1 MKPDLIENGML
12 TLHGKRHSITLDETS
27 WLEIKAKAFGP
38 GGDAWARRTA
48 FERSRDVQS
57 STYLT
62 EQEKLMAL
70 RHAWALH
77 TERQNAANK
86 AARAAAEARLQRRVA
101 ISIENDC
108 PTWRV
113 KDDFT
118 IIPDDELSPIQRYA
132 LAHDVD
138 PNELEV
144 CADCECVME
153 THNVDTWRELFGSFA
168 GSMANDSLLPEHPN
182 QEACRTEPLC
192 KACGEKHV
200 IAVQQ
205 LEAERNSDRKRGER
219 IAERY
224 NISNGS
230 GWNNH
235 ATARGIKDAIFEGQA
250 PEVPEFRMVVG
261 GCIDREKPFG
271 YRFAIVSLIP
281 ADQLDENGEHEDA
294 DEFASELAGQPVGL
308 ICAYRVDS
316 GTNNETRE
324 VLAWLNSNL

>member
-12 TLHGKRHSITLDETS
+12 TLHGKRHSITIDETS
-27 WLEIKAKAFGP
+27 WLEIRAKAFGP

-48 FERSRDVQS
+48 FERTRDVQT
-57 STYLT
+57 STHLT

-70 RHAWALH
+70 RLAYALH
-77 TERQNAANK
+77 MERQNAANK
-86 AARAAAEARLQRRVA
+86 AARAASEAKLQRRVA
-101 ISIENDC
+101 ISIENGF

-113 KDDFT
+113 KEDFT
-118 IIPDDELSPIQRYA
+118 IIPDDELTPIQRYA

-138 PNELEV
+138 PDNLEQ

-153 THNVDTWRELFGSFA
+153 CHNVDTWREYFGEH
-168 GSMANDSLLPEHPN
+168 DYLLAEHR
-182 QEACRTEPLC
+182 QEAHRCEPLC
-192 KACGEKHV
+192 KEHGALHTAKLKL
-200 IAVQQ
+200 
-205 LEAERNSDRKRGER
+205 LEEERDSDRKRGEQ
-219 IAERY
+219 ISERY

-271 YRFAIVSLIP
+271 YRFVIVSLIP
-281 ADQLDENGEHEDA
+281 PDELDENGEHEDA
-294 DEFASELAGQPVGL
+294 DEFASELAGQPVRKIDG
-308 ICAYRVDS
+308 YRVDS

-324 VLAWLNSNL
+324 VLAWLEKNL